1 MLKPCSVNDDRCK
14 PSTFGTTWTLGG
26 VTSRTSLKCLPP
38 LDSPERIFG
47 GISSS
52 QSSARTPMRR
62 AATLEKTWKMSNRNG
77 RIRSIISSNTR
88 RMSLALLALIWIEP
102 FLALTLTTLQHFRQ
116 LKTQKLYMH
125 VDGRPRKV
133 RTVSRGEP
141 CLMYETRLSR
151 MIMQLPPAQMANR
164 DGDAGMETMLWDI
177 NIIPNELDNGYLML
191 PPGVLHMSA
200 LGRFGRF
207 TLFSP
212 RVSHSKHLPVFCF
225 VLCFGFGGVCC
236 FVVFLFPVLQVF
248 GIPNSPR
255 SLDLDD
261 RQGFIASSAMQQK
274 KSLWLKTTSE
284 KGPHLS
290 SVVFTW

>member
-1 MLKPCSVNDDRCK
+1 
-14 PSTFGTTWTLGG
+14 
-26 VTSRTSLKCLPP
+26 
-38 LDSPERIFG
+38 
-47 GISSS
+47 
-52 QSSARTPMRR
+52 
-62 AATLEKTWKMSNRNG
+62 
-77 RIRSIISSNTR
+77 
-88 RMSLALLALIWIEP
+88 
-102 FLALTLTTLQHFRQ
+102 
-116 LKTQKLYMH
+116 
-125 VDGRPRKV
+125 
-133 RTVSRGEP
+133 
-141 CLMYETRLSR
+141 
-151 MIMQLPPAQMANR
+151 
-164 DGDAGMETMLWDI
+164 METMLWDI

-274 KSLWLKTTSE
+274 KKTVWQPFGKSI
-284 KGPHLS
+284 
-290 SVVFTW
+290 

>member
-1 MLKPCSVNDDRCK
+1 
-14 PSTFGTTWTLGG
+14 
-26 VTSRTSLKCLPP
+26 
-38 LDSPERIFG
+38 
-47 GISSS
+47 
-52 QSSARTPMRR
+52 
-62 AATLEKTWKMSNRNG
+62 
-77 RIRSIISSNTR
+77 
-88 RMSLALLALIWIEP
+88 
-102 FLALTLTTLQHFRQ
+102 
-116 LKTQKLYMH
+116 
-125 VDGRPRKV
+125 
-133 RTVSRGEP
+133 
-141 CLMYETRLSR
+141 MYETSLSR
-151 MIMQLPPAQMANR
+151 MIMQLPPAQMANQ

-212 RVSHSKHLPVFCF
+212 RVSHSKHLPVFFCV

-274 KSLWLKTTSE
+274 KNGLIFFNIFSWDLVSWPL
-284 KGPHLS
+284 LLI
-290 SVVFTW
+290 

>member
-1 MLKPCSVNDDRCK
+1 
-14 PSTFGTTWTLGG
+14 
-26 VTSRTSLKCLPP
+26 
-38 LDSPERIFG
+38 
-47 GISSS
+47 
-52 QSSARTPMRR
+52 
-62 AATLEKTWKMSNRNG
+62 
-77 RIRSIISSNTR
+77 
-88 RMSLALLALIWIEP
+88 
-102 FLALTLTTLQHFRQ
+102 
-116 LKTQKLYMH
+116 
-125 VDGRPRKV
+125 
-133 RTVSRGEP
+133 
-141 CLMYETRLSR
+141 
-151 MIMQLPPAQMANR
+151 MANR

-212 RVSHSKHLPVFCF
+212 RVSHFKHLPVFCF

-274 KSLWLKTTSE
+274 KNHCESDLHDILRHCESDLHDILHHDDLARV
-284 KGPHLS
+284 GLGLILCRRGGFLFLCFS
-290 SVVFTW
+290 

>member
-1 MLKPCSVNDDRCK
+1 MNDDRCK

-77 RIRSIISSNTR
+77 RIRSIISSYTR

-261 RQGFIASSAMQQK
+261 RQDFIASSAMQQK
-274 KSLWLKTTSE
+274 KKTKKTWLWPGWSGWAGVGRRT
-284 KGPHLS
+284 KGGR
-290 SVVFTW
+290 

>member
-1 MLKPCSVNDDRCK
+1 
-14 PSTFGTTWTLGG
+14 
-26 VTSRTSLKCLPP
+26 
-38 LDSPERIFG
+38 
-47 GISSS
+47 
-52 QSSARTPMRR
+52 
-62 AATLEKTWKMSNRNG
+62 
-77 RIRSIISSNTR
+77 
-88 RMSLALLALIWIEP
+88 
-102 FLALTLTTLQHFRQ
+102 
-116 LKTQKLYMH
+116 
-125 VDGRPRKV
+125 
-133 RTVSRGEP
+133 
-141 CLMYETRLSR
+141 MYETRLSR

-274 KSLWLKTTSE
+274 KKNPASPTHPQPPSN
-284 KGPHLS
+284 GI
-290 SVVFTW
+290 

>member
-1 MLKPCSVNDDRCK
+1 
-14 PSTFGTTWTLGG
+14 
-26 VTSRTSLKCLPP
+26 
-38 LDSPERIFG
+38 
-47 GISSS
+47 
-52 QSSARTPMRR
+52 
-62 AATLEKTWKMSNRNG
+62 MSNRNG
-77 RIRSIISSNTR
+77 RIRSIISSYTR

-274 KSLWLKTTSE
+274 KKAILPPERSFGIADSVESRAAAVGAESPRCGMSLPSFAKQQEHRKEESKRVAGFRQRDQLPFQAQSHS
-284 KGPHLS
+284 KGCRRGESGGPLR
-290 SVVFTW
+290 

>member
-1 MLKPCSVNDDRCK
+1 
-14 PSTFGTTWTLGG
+14 
-26 VTSRTSLKCLPP
+26 
-38 LDSPERIFG
+38 
-47 GISSS
+47 
-52 QSSARTPMRR
+52 MRR

-77 RIRSIISSNTR
+77 RIRSIISSYTR

-274 KSLWLKTTSE
+274 KKNPVIPSHTLTQLSLYNSGTQPLGLETSDAPLQNPLLPLHRMS
-284 KGPHLS
+284 KVGCSQAPFDYTPRLS
-290 SVVFTW
+290 INFLEPILLIFPPP